1 MDEAVDVGLPLI
13 TEGTPGIGGRIKTH
27 RTDFQVEEL
36 PLYEAS
42 GTGTHVYLLLEKQ
55 GLTTPDALARIASA
69 LHVQR
74 KDIGY
79 AGRKDAFAV
88 TQQRISI
95 EHIDP
100 QAALQLD
107 LPAIKILSATRH
119 NNKLRLG
126 HLAGNR
132 FIVRVRHLEL
142 PLDQA
147 VQRAQAVLALLQR
160 RGVPNYF
167 GPQRFG
173 KRCDGQHIGRAI
185 LYNDREK
192 AMDIILGRP
201 CPTDPPAELRA
212 RQFYDQGDYDRAC
225 ATWPDPAFD
234 KRILLRQLL
243 KNGGK
248 KARAFRFLNHSVKRF
263 YVSAFQ
269 SAVFNQVLAARMP
282 CVDTILTGDVAYKHV
297 NGACFLVE
305 DSEREQARCTAR
317 EISPTGP
324 LFGPRM
330 AQASGPAHDIEDPIV
345 QQHAGKL
352 LDDPKALRKNNAQ
365 GGRRPLRFI
374 PRTTTVSAGQD
385 EYGPCLELHFDL
397 DPGCYATVL
406 MREIVKEGE
415 VERVKLQ

>member
-1 MDEAVDVGLPLI
+1 MDDALDIELPFL
-13 TEGTPGIGGRIKTH
+13 TEDSPGIGGRIKTQ
-27 RTDFQVEEL
+27 RTDFRVQEL
-36 PLYEAS
+36 PLYEAAGS
-42 GTGTHVYLLLEKQ
+42 GTHVYLLLEKQ

-69 LHVQR
+69 LQVQR

-100 QAALQLD
+100 RAALQLD
-107 LPAIKILSATRH
+107 LPGIRILSAQHHT
-119 NNKLRLG
+119 NKLRLG

-132 FIVRVRHLEL
+132 FVLRVRHLEIA
-142 PLDQA
+142 LDQT
-147 VQRAQAVLALLQR
+147 VLQAQAILSRLQQ

-173 KRCDGQHIGRAI
+173 NRCDGQQIGRAI
-185 LYNDREK
+185 LYQDREN
-192 AMDIILGRP
+192 AMDLILGRP
-201 CPTDPPAELRA
+201 CSTDSPAESTA
-212 RQFYDQGDYDRAC
+212 RQCYDEGDYDRAC
-225 ATWPDPAFD
+225 AIWPDPAFD
-234 KRILLRQLL
+234 KRALLRQLM

-248 KARAFRFLNHSVKRF
+248 KGRAFRFLNHSVKRF

-282 CVDTILTGDVAYKHV
+282 RIDTMLSGDMAYKHA

-305 DSEREQARCTAR
+305 NGEHEQARCTAQ

-330 AQASGPAHDIEDPIV
+330 ATVKGPAHAIEDPII
-345 QQHAGKL
+345 QQHAGAL
-352 LDDPKALRKNNAQ
+352 LNDPKALRKNNAQ
-365 GGRRPLRFI
+365 GGRRALRFI
-374 PRTTTVSAGQD
+374 PRNTAVSTGQD
-385 EYGPCLELHFDL
+385 EHGDFLELRFDL

-406 MREIVKEGE
+406 MREIMEQEKTV
-415 VERVKLQ
+415 VSNR

>member
-1 MDEAVDVGLPLI
+1 MDEALDIGLLFI
-13 TEGTPGIGGRIKTH
+13 TEDSPGIGGRIKTH
-27 RTDFQVEEL
+27 RTDFRVQEL
-36 PLYEAS
+36 PLYEAAGS
-42 GTGTHVYLLLEKQ
+42 GTHVYLLVEKQ

-107 LPAIKILSATRH
+107 LPGIKILSAQRH
-119 NNKLRLG
+119 ANKLRLG

-132 FIVRVRHLEL
+132 FIVRVRHLERT
-142 PLDQA
+142 LDK
-147 VQRAQAVLALLQR
+147 AVLQTQAILSRLQQ

-173 KRCDGQHIGRAI
+173 NRCDGQQIGRAI
-185 LYNDREK
+185 LYQDRES
-192 AMDIILGRP
+192 AMDLILGRP
-201 CPTDPPAELRA
+201 SPTDPPAESRA
-212 RQFYDQGDYDRAC
+212 RQCYDQGDFDRAC

-234 KRILLRQLL
+234 KRALLRQLM

-248 KARAFRFLNHSVKRF
+248 KGRAFRFLNHSVKRF

-282 CVDTILTGDVAYKHV
+282 GIDTLLDGDMAYKHA

-305 DSEREQARCTAR
+305 DGECEQARCTAQ

-330 AQASGPAHDIEDPIV
+330 AAVKGPANAIEDPII

-374 PRTTTVSAGQD
+374 PRNTAVSAGQD
-385 EYGPCLELHFDL
+385 EHGEFLELHFDL

-406 MREIVKEGE
+406 MREIMKCEE
-415 VERVKLQ
+415 

>member
-1 MDEAVDVGLPLI
+1 MDEALDIGLPCI
-13 TEGTPGIGGRIKTH
+13 TEDTPGIGGEIKTH
-27 RTDFQVEEL
+27 RTDFRVQEL
-36 PLYEAS
+36 PRYEAS
-42 GTGTHVYLLLEKQ
+42 GSGTHVYLLLEKQ

-69 LHVQR
+69 LHLQR

-88 TQQRISI
+88 TQQWISI

-100 QAALQLD
+100 QAALKLD
-107 LPAIKILSATRH
+107 LPGIKILSTQRH
-119 NNKLRLG
+119 TNKLRLG

-132 FIVRVRHLEL
+132 FVLRVRHLEL

-147 VQRAQAVLALLQR
+147 VQQTQAMLALLQQ

-173 KRCDGQHIGRAI
+173 KRNDGQHIGRAI
-185 LYNDREK
+185 LHDDREN
-192 AMDIILGRP
+192 AMDILLGRP
-201 CPTDPPAELRA
+201 ISTDPPAEFAA
-212 RQFYDQGDYDRAC
+212 RQCYDQGDFDRAC
-225 ATWPDPAFD
+225 ATWPDPSFD
-234 KRILLRQLL
+234 KRPLLRQLL

-248 KARAFRFLNHSVKRF
+248 KGRALRFLNHSVKRF

-282 CVDTILTGDVAYKHV
+282 RIDTILTGDMAYKHA

-305 DSEREQARCTAR
+305 DSEDEQARCTAR

-330 AQASGPAHDIEDPIV
+330 APVKGPAHAIENPIV
-345 QQHAGKL
+345 QQHAGEL
-352 LDDPKALRKNNAQ
+352 LNDPKALRKNNAQ

-374 PRTTTVSAGQD
+374 PRNTAVASAQD
-385 EYGPCLELHFDL
+385 EHGAYLELRFDL

-406 MREIVKEGE
+406 MQEIMGE
-415 VERVKLQ
+415 KKSEVRNR